1 MFAEP
6 NLDLT
11 WSGRREAPRAAR
23 QSRLAP
29 VSSHPPINR
38 TLGFPQS
45 GWKRAHISSRVP
57 HRVHGDGLLDQPS
70 CRRQL
75 AGWLAAFAAARGPD
89 HEARSHTG
97 TAPRRV
103 IAASG
108 TTPSLSCKQ
117 RPRSPRGPLL
127 RRGCVVLAVI
137 ARTASAASLE
147 PSRRLPV
154 LRLYAEPLP
163 CGRVLAGLQTF
174 PTLRHRSFPWC
185 HRLYAEEPR
194 GCICPILPRRHWPSP
209 CSNGLGA
216 PTFPQLAMS
225 TPQRGLLVGDRHDAA
240 AIRLTLRPQGLLAP
254 LDQPTRP
261 QEGRAAGHL
270 YFRAFTPKGRPPGAP
285 DMTTWAIGKLP
296 GRDSQGGTLARWID
310 AVMGCTRTSV
320 E

>member
-1 MFAEP
+1 MTVADRP
-6 NLDLT
+6 DSGAVGAAPRRPGRALPPAQAAPAIGRALT
-11 WSGRREAPRAAR
+11 TSAHPLSFRRADRCHESAHPHTHRRWSGRREAPRAAR

-194 GCICPILPRRHWPSP
+194 GCICPIPSP
-209 CSNGLGA
+209 
-216 PTFPQLAMS
+216 Q
-225 TPQRGLLVGDRHDAA
+225 
-240 AIRLTLRPQGLLAP
+240 
-254 LDQPTRP
+254 
-261 QEGRAAGHL
+261 
-270 YFRAFTPKGRPPGAP
+270 
-285 DMTTWAIGKLP
+285 
-296 GRDSQGGTLARWID
+296 TLAF
-310 AVMGCTRTSV
+310 ALF
-320 E
+320 